1 MRKTRAQLIQ
11 IIRDYLDEPTA
22 ATSYYTDARLV
33 RYLNQEIVTAGAE
46 MPLVIGDFSI
56 SGAPDSNGE
65 YAIPSTPGPD
75 FHSIE
80 AVRVGDV
87 AYPAMAFP
95 DSFYIG
101 GITLLNRY
109 RMRGDL
115 GYWVR
120 GGRIGFAPGLGGQTA
135 KVYYRAIPAELASDG
150 GVIELPLYGVDVV
163 TYGVMARIA
172 ESEQDG
178 DRASRYSQRR
188 DAAVSK
194 LKEQWAR
201 QQPQYD
207 MVRIVE

>member
-1 MRKTRAQLIQ
+1 MRKTRAELVELL
-11 IIRDYLDEPTA
+11 RDYLDESSEA
-22 ATSYYTDARLV
+22 ASYYTDARLI
-33 RYLNQEIVTAGAE
+33 RYLNTEIVTAGAE
-46 MPLVIGDFSI
+46 MPLVVGEFAI
-56 SGAPDSNGE
+56 SGSPDSNGE

-135 KVYYRAIPAELASDG
+135 RVFYRALPAELATDG
-150 GVIELPLYGVDVV
+150 DVIDLPAYGVDVV
-163 TYGVMARIA
+163 IFGVMARIA
-172 ESEQDG
+172 ETEQDG
-178 DRASRYSQRR
+178 ERASRFSQRR
-188 DAAVSK
+188 EAAVGK

-207 MVRIVE
+207 MVRITE